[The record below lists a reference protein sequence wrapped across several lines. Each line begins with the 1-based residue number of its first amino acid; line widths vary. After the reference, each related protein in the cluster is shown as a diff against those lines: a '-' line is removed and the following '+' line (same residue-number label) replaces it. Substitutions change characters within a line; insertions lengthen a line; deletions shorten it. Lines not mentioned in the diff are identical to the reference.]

1 MTSEQALTILNAV
14 AVPSLTNEQPLT
26 RRVIEAILPD
36 KGNYKP
42 DPFGRPAL
50 ELAWHI
56 VSAENR
62 FIEAACDGAF
72 DLSPRPMP
80 ETIKSSAD
88 VAAWY
93 DREFAKNIARA
104 KGLSAEQ
111 LTKIIDFRGIFK
123 LPAVMFLNIGLNHSI
138 HHRGQLSTYLRPMGS
153 KVPSIYGE
161 SYDAVQAR
169 LAKEGKSS

>member
-1 MTSEQALTILNAV
+1 MTSEEALTILNAV

-26 RRVIEAILPD
+26 RRIVEAILPD
-36 KGNYKP
+36 KGDYKP
-42 DPFGRPAL
+42 DPFSRPAL

-80 ETIKSSAD
+80 ETIKTPAD

-93 DREFAKNIARA
+93 EREFAKNIARA
-104 KGLSAEQ
+104 KGLSGEQ

-123 LPAVMFLNIGLNHSI
+123 LPAVIFLNIGLNHSI

-161 SYDAVQAR
+161 SYDARTAR
-169 LAKEGKSS
+169 EAAAKS

>member
-1 MTSEQALTILNAV
+1 MTPEQALTILNAV

-36 KGNYKP
+36 KGDYKP
-42 DPFGRPAL
+42 DPFSRPAL

-80 ETIKSSAD
+80 ATVKTPSD

-93 DREFAKNIARA
+93 DHEFAKNIARA
-104 KGLSAEQ
+104 KGLSGEQ
-111 LTKIIDFRGIFK
+111 LTKIIDFRGIFR
-123 LPAVMFLNIGLNHSI
+123 LPAVIFLNIGLNHSI

-161 SYDAVQAR
+161 SYDARIAR
-169 LAKEGKSS
+169 EAATKS

>member
-1 MTSEQALTILNAV
+1 MTFEQALTILNAV

-36 KGNYKP
+36 KGDYKP
-42 DPFGRPAL
+42 DPFSRPAL

-62 FIEAACDGAF
+62 FIEATCDGAF

-80 ETIKSSAD
+80 ETIKTSAD

-104 KGLSAEQ
+104 KGLSGEQ
-111 LTKIIDFRGIFK
+111 LTKVIDFRGIFK

-161 SYDAVQAR
+161 SYDARIAR
-169 LAKEGKSS
+169 ETAAKS

>member
-1 MTSEQALTILNAV
+1 MTSEEALTILHMT

-36 KGNYKP
+36 KNEYKP
-42 DPFGRPAL
+42 DPFSRPAL

-62 FIEAACDGAF
+62 FIEAVCDGAF

-80 ETIKSSAD
+80 ETIKTSSD

-104 KGLSAEQ
+104 KGLSGEQ
-111 LTKIIDFRGIFK
+111 LTRIVDFRGIFK

-161 SYDAVQAR
+161 SYDARVAR
-169 LAKEGKSS
+169 EAGAKS